1 MKIIFNDATELVVQS
16 ASIRADGSLLIK
28 TISATEEELRTMF
41 QDAFKTKKMTVT
53 ERESTIAEYENYT
66 DLNAIVKYT
75 AGILGVVMYR
85 EKESPMDRIDALE
98 EHVDN
103 LTEANKSRE
112 AENAELIAT
121 VDSILTDMMEKILVL
136 LSSNSFI
143 RILLIAVTLDTLLGV
158 LRAIKEH
165 KFNSCVGIDGAIR
178 KAAMFFSVCLLM
190 ATDVIMHINMLGMV
204 PEKYIQIMGI
214 QKLGICEFFCLLFI
228 LYEAVSILKN
238 PKHLHLEIR

>member
-1 MKIIFNDATELVVQS
+1 
-16 ASIRADGSLLIK
+16 
-28 TISATEEELRTMF
+28 
-41 QDAFKTKKMTVT
+41 
-53 ERESTIAEYENYT
+53 
-66 DLNAIVKYT
+66 
-75 AGILGVVMYR
+75 
-85 EKESPMDRIDALE
+85 
-98 EHVDN
+98 
-103 LTEANKSRE
+103 
-112 AENAELIAT
+112 
-121 VDSILTDMMEKILVL
+121 MEKILVL

-178 KAAMFFSVCLLM
+178 KAAMLFSVCLLM

-204 PEKYIQIMGI
+204 PEKYIRVMGI

-238 PKHLHLEIR
+238 MTLCGLPVPAKIKKWIQKFLEDMTEELPEHTEENANESE